1 MKRAVFILRL
11 ARRYVRGRALAR
23 STLVMVVSAAFL
35 IGMFVTL
42 RSLTLSGAQTA
53 EQQLGRFG
61 AVVDLGGVQELKPG
75 DGEAVR
81 RLVATARSAGAG
93 ALTVEVDTPDI
104 QLTGIDPPHVYYSEA
119 PWRARPFPDR
129 FSLIS
134 GRWPSRPDEVAV
146 TNAGVLG
153 LKANASLS
161 ILSGRHEFRVV
172 GTVRDRYGRF
182 PTILAAPGTWA
193 GLDPGLVEQ
202 FPTLAAYAFIYS
214 TGELVNPLVASLAK
228 TLARRPNAPDET
240 TLRDALLEATNTRD
254 EVIDHPGRSWVDRLP
269 AGYGIPSLLLP
280 LLATFLVFGLND
292 RRLRRNLTILSDL
305 GISRGQ
311 AVAGLALAV
320 TAWTLIAAAAGAALG
335 AGLAL
340 AVRPILQAFHPLP
353 LSPVS
358 GLKGPVCRLLAMTL
372 AAGAVSALALHGSYP
387 APWAGSRR
395 QRVERAGRWGLAR
408 RWQDVRHILAVLAC
422 CAILVQLSR
431 LNSIA
436 EAMVLAGTL
445 ALTALLLAPEAVTWT
460 LRVMTERTA
469 RPRLARRQLLGD
481 RRRAVIAAA
490 MLAVTLGLPLGF
502 LTLQDTLVSTNEGGI
517 VPDVRPGQLALAGRG
532 GTFDPPST
540 AVVVTVRDML
550 GSSRSAI
557 PLRYVYSSETPS
569 AGPTFVGVEG
579 TDMGFVLALDT
590 PAQLAALLQRRLSSR
605 EVTTL
610 RRGGMLV
617 WEAPAQ
623 STQVLVARVDDR
635 AVASTPPI
643 PVVAAAAPLAGW
655 RDGSRGVLLSKTAR
669 SLRLPVS
676 TGALYYTGLSNEQVS
691 GAQRAVLKAGL
702 DPEQVLV
709 YKPPRSVIPPLAFF
723 AAAAGLALLTL
734 MTCLAVARSQAVALR
749 GYLGTLLAIGLSTRW
764 ARQVLLIE
772 QAVILGVG
780 TVLAAVIA
788 IAPVILA
795 VWRLSP
801 GFVLTIPW
809 LQLAAVL
816 GAVYLGSFVA
826 VIIASRKLRPYTRP
840 TG

>member
-1 MKRAVFILRL
+1 MKRAMFILRL
-11 ARRYVRGRALAR
+11 ARRYMRGRALAR

-35 IGMFVTL
+35 VGMFVTL

-81 RLVATARSAGAG
+81 RLVAAARSAGTG
-93 ALTVEVDTPDI
+93 ALTVEVNTPDI
-104 QLTGIDPPHVYYSEA
+104 QLTGIDPPHVFYSEA

-129 FSLIS
+129 FFLSS
-134 GRWPSRPDEVAV
+134 GRWPARPDEVVV
-146 TNAGVLG
+146 TNTNVLG
-153 LKANASLS
+153 LKANHRLS
-161 ILSGRHEFRVV
+161 VLSGRHEFRVV
-172 GTVRDRYGRF
+172 GTARDKYGRF
-182 PTILAAPGTWA
+182 PTILAAPGTWE

-202 FPTLAAYAFIYS
+202 FPTLAAYASIYS
-214 TGELVNPLVASLAK
+214 RGELVNPLVAALAK
-228 TLARRPNAPDET
+228 ALARRPDAPDET

-292 RRLRRNLTILSDL
+292 RRLRRNLTILGDL
-305 GISRGQ
+305 GVPRDQ

-387 APWAGSRR
+387 ALWVGSRR
-395 QRVERAGRWGLAR
+395 QRSERARRWEWAR
-408 RWQDVRHILAVLAC
+408 RWQDVRQVLAVLAGC
-422 CAILVQLSR
+422 FIVVQLSR
-431 LNSIA
+431 LDSISD
-436 EAMVLAGTL
+436 AMVLAGTL
-445 ALTALLLAPEAVTWT
+445 ALGALLLAPEAVTWT
-460 LRVMTERTA
+460 LRAMTEHTA

-481 RRRAVIAAA
+481 RRRAVIATA

-502 LTLQDTLVSTNEGGI
+502 LTLLDTLVSTNEGGI
-517 VPDVRPGQLALAGRG
+517 VPDVTPGQLALAGLG
-532 GTFDPPST
+532 GTFDPPSA
-540 AVVVTVRDML
+540 AVVTTVRDRL

-557 PLRYVYSSETPS
+557 PLRYLGSRDMTPFVYLKGASM
-569 AGPTFVGVEG
+569 GV
-579 TDMGFVLALDT
+579 VLALDT
-590 PAQLAALLQRRLSSR
+590 PAQVATLLQRRLSSQ
-605 EVTTL
+605 EATTL
-610 RRGGMLV
+610 REDGMLV
-617 WEAPAQ
+617 WDEVAQ
-623 STQVLVARVDDR
+623 SNQVLVVETNGRVT
-635 AVASTPPI
+635 ASTPPI
-643 PVVAAAAPLAGW
+643 PAVAASAPRVGW
-655 RDGSRGVLLSKTAR
+655 RAGTRAVLLSATAR
-669 SLRLPVS
+669 RLRLPVS
-676 TGALYYTGLSNEQVS
+676 TGALFYAGLSNEQVS

-702 DPEQVLV
+702 DPKQVLV

-723 AAAAGLALLTL
+723 AAATGLALLTL

-788 IAPVILA
+788 IAPVMLA
-795 VWRLSP
+795 VWRLP
-801 GFVLTIPW
+801 PQFVLTIPW
-809 LQLAAVL
+809 RQLAAVL
-816 GAVYLGSFVA
+816 GVVYFASFMAVL
-826 VIIASRKLRPYTRP
+826 IASRKLRPNALP
-840 TG
+840 SI

>member
-1 MKRAVFILRL
+1 MKRAMFILRL
-11 ARRYVRGRALAR
+11 ARRFMRGRALAR

-75 DGEAVR
+75 EGEAVR
-81 RLVATARSAGAG
+81 RLVAAARSAGTG
-93 ALTVEVDTPDI
+93 ALTVEVNTPDI

-129 FSLIS
+129 FFLSS
-134 GRWPSRPDEVAV
+134 GRWPARPDEVVV
-146 TNAGVLG
+146 TNANVLG
-153 LKANASLS
+153 LKANHRLS
-161 ILSGRHEFRVV
+161 VLSGRHEFRVV
-172 GTVRDRYGRF
+172 GTARDKYGRF
-182 PTILAAPGTWA
+182 PTILAAPGTWE

-202 FPTLAAYAFIYS
+202 FPTLAAFASIYS
-214 TGELVNPLVASLAK
+214 RGELVNPLVAALAK
-228 TLARRPNAPDET
+228 ALARRPDAPDET

-292 RRLRRNLTILSDL
+292 RRLRRNLTILGDL
-305 GISRGQ
+305 GVPRGQ

-387 APWAGSRR
+387 ALWAGSRR

-481 RRRAVIAAA
+481 RRRAVIATA

-517 VPDVRPGQLALAGRG
+517 VPDVRPGQLALAGVG
-532 GTFDPPST
+532 GTFDPPSA
-540 AVVVTVRDML
+540 AVVTTVRDKL
-550 GSSRSAI
+550 GRSHSAI
-557 PLRYVYSSETPS
+557 PLRYLGS
-569 AGPTFVGVEG
+569 GDTFVDVEG

-605 EVTTL
+605 EVETL